1 VDNGSAP
8 ARAWASTVLSSTK
21 PTPSSSAATASP
33 GPSHPLTA
41 APPGPT
47 TAGAGRR
54 RLVRVG
60 VRLIGP
66 ALLVVVVLQL
76 HGLDAVLAALTWDD
90 AGLLT
95 AGIVLGWLAH
105 PLRALR
111 WRTLL
116 AARGHGYGLSRALLS
131 LLSAGYVGHLTPGR
145 VGDVLRLRYLRH
157 DLGLAY
163 ADGLALL
170 MIDRCCDVYVP
181 LSVAVL
187 AACALGPV
195 LSSDLILVTWLGV
208 LFMAV
213 GPPLLF
219 VPATARWSA
228 ALASRVAPGWLADDG
243 LGRFFAGLRHQ
254 RPRHLAVAAGLTALA
269 LLLHYA
275 QAYTVALALD
285 LRLSPVDVVS
295 LLAIS
300 GVLAAVPITI
310 AGLGVR
316 ELFFA
321 LAFPQLGSSAEAG
334 VIFGLGVFLV
344 VHVPATALGFVSWQI
359 APPPLGEPS
368 PR

>member
-1 VDNGSAP
+1 MPPETRTAAGADPSAP
-8 ARAWASTVLSSTK
+8 PETRTV
-21 PTPSSSAATASP
+21 
-33 GPSHPLTA
+33 
-41 APPGPT
+41 
-47 TAGAGRR
+47 AGTRRR
-54 RLVRVG
+54 RLLRIG

-66 ALLVVVVLQL
+66 ALLVVLLLRLQD
-76 HGLDAVLAALTWDD
+76 LDAVLAALTWDD

-95 AGIVLGWLAH
+95 AGIGLGVLAH
-105 PLRALR
+105 PLKALR

-116 AARGHGYGLSRALLS
+116 AARGHRYGLSRALLS

-145 VGDVLRLRYLRH
+145 VGDLLRLQYLRH
-157 DLGLAY
+157 DLGMPY
-163 ADGLALL
+163 PDGLALL

-181 LSVAVL
+181 LTVAVF
-187 AACALGPV
+187 AACALAPV
-195 LSSDLILVTWLGV
+195 LSSDLVLVTWLGI
-208 LFMAV
+208 LFMAA

-219 VPATARWSA
+219 VPATARGAA
-228 ALASRVAPGWLADDG
+228 ALALRVAPGWAAGDG
-243 LGRFFAGLRHQ
+243 LDRFFAGLRHQ
-254 RPRHLAVAAGLTALA
+254 RPRHLAVAAVFTALA
-269 LLLHYA
+269 MLLHYA
-275 QAYTVALALD
+275 QAYTVAVALD
-285 LRLSPVDVVS
+285 LQLSLVDVVF

-300 GVLAAVPITI
+300 GVLGAVPITI

-359 APPPLGEPS
+359 APPPLGDR

>member
-1 VDNGSAP
+1 MIADRVYN
-8 ARAWASTVLSSTK
+8 
-21 PTPSSSAATASP
+21 
-33 GPSHPLTA
+33 
-41 APPGPT
+41 APPVDASVPPEPRT
-47 TAGAGRR
+47 VVADARRR
-54 RLVRVG
+54 RLLRVG

-66 ALLVVVVLQL
+66 ALLLLVLLLLQ
-76 HGLDAVLAALTWDD
+76 GLDAVFAALTWDD

-95 AGIVLGWLAH
+95 VGIVLGVLAH
-105 PLRALR
+105 PLKALR

-116 AARGHGYGLSRALLS
+116 AARGHRYALSRALLS

-145 VGDVLRLRYLRH
+145 VGDLLRLQYLRH
-157 DLGLAY
+157 DLGMPY
-163 ADGLALL
+163 PDGLALL

-181 LSVAVL
+181 LTVAVF
-187 AACALGPV
+187 AACALTPV
-195 LSSDLILVTWLGV
+195 LTSDLVLVTWLGV
-208 LFMAV
+208 LFMAA

-219 VPATARWSA
+219 VPATARGAA
-228 ALASRVAPGWLADDG
+228 ALALRVAPGWAAGEGFD
-243 LGRFFAGLRHQ
+243 RFFAGLRHQ
-254 RPRHLAVAAGLTALA
+254 RPRHLAVAAVFTALA

-275 QAYTVALALD
+275 QAYTVAIALD
-285 LRLSPVDVVS
+285 LQLSLVDVVF

-300 GVLAAVPITI
+300 GVLGAVPITI

-359 APPPLGEPS
+359 TPPPLGEPS
-368 PR
+368 QR